1 MRRTGATADRTEA
14 DDMEPA
20 PITVGLD
27 GSPESLAA
35 ARWAAGEAER
45 RGAALRLLHAW
56 ILLVAQ
62 PRDLARE
69 DDQDY
74 WAKRLVRAAHTE
86 VQQLRPDLHIVD
98 ELVAGDPATALLK
111 AAGEST
117 MTVLGSRGLDRVS
130 SFFLGDV
137 ALHVAGRA
145 ERPVVLVR
153 AGARDERLS
162 PADGGGV
169 VVGAGLHGP
178 GGDEVLAFACGAAAG
193 RGVPL
198 TAVHGLSLPV
208 QAYAPWGIDPDVAEE
223 LGHEARQQL
232 SAALRPWR
240 ATYPDLPVTGTVRL
254 ESPARAVVQAAEG
267 AGLVVVGRRRHRAAL
282 TPRLGAVVQACVH
295 HASCPVAVVPHG

>member
-1 MRRTGATADRTEA
+1 
-14 DDMEPA
+14 MEPA
-20 PITVGLD
+20 PITAGLD

-35 ARWAAGEAER
+35 AHWAAGEADR
-45 RGAALRLLHAW
+45 RGATLRLLHAW

-62 PRDLARE
+62 PRNVARE

-86 VQQLRPDLHIVD
+86 VQARRPGLHIVD
-98 ELVAGDPATALLK
+98 ELVAGDPATVLLK

-153 AGARDERLS
+153 AGAHGEHPAPS
-162 PADGGGV
+162 PGSGV

-178 GGDEVLAFACGAAAG
+178 GGDEVLGFAFGAADG

-208 QAYAPWGIDPDVAEE
+208 QAYAPWGVDPDVAEE
-223 LGHEARQQL
+223 LSHDARQQL
-232 SAALRPWR
+232 AAALRPWR

-254 ESPARAVVQAAEG
+254 ESPARAVVRAAEG
-267 AGLVVVGRRRHRAAL
+267 AGLVVVGRRRHRTAL

-295 HASCPVAVVPHG
+295 HASCPVAVVPHD

>member
-1 MRRTGATADRTEA
+1 
-14 DDMEPA
+14 MEPA

-35 ARWAAGEAER
+35 AHWAAGEAER

-62 PRDLARE
+62 PRDVARE
-69 DDQDY
+69 NDQDY
-74 WAKRLVRAAHTE
+74 WAKRLVRAAHTG
-86 VQQLRPDLHIVD
+86 VQERRPDLHIVD
-98 ELVAGDPATALLK
+98 ELVAEEPATALLK
-111 AAGEST
+111 AAAEST

-137 ALHVAGRA
+137 GLHVAGRA

-153 AGARDERLS
+153 AGARDEGPS
-162 PADGGGV
+162 PGHGGGV

-178 GGDEVLAFACGAAAG
+178 GGDEVLAFAFGAAAG

-208 QAYAPWGIDPDVAEE
+208 QAYAPWGVDPDVAEE
-223 LGHEARQQL
+223 LSHDARQQL

-254 ESPARAVVQAAEG
+254 ESPARAVVRAAEG
-267 AGLVVVGRRRHRAAL
+267 ADLVVVGRRRHRTAL

-295 HASCPVAVVPHG
+295 HASCPVAVVPHD